1 MSNDIY
7 DILILGLRS
16 LYILSAPLIL
26 VVFVA
31 GSLASILQS
40 ALSVQ
45 EETMNYAAKL
55 IAFVLL
61 MYLVVPSAAQQLLVL
76 AERAL
81 H

>member
-1 MSNDIY
+1 MNTNLHDV
-7 DILILGLRS
+7 LVQGLHT
-16 LYILSAPLIL
+16 LYLLSAPLVL

-55 IAFVLL
+55 IALVLL
-61 MYLVVPSAAQQLLVL
+61 LYLLVPSATQQLITLT
-76 AERAL
+76 EMAL
-81 H
+81 Q